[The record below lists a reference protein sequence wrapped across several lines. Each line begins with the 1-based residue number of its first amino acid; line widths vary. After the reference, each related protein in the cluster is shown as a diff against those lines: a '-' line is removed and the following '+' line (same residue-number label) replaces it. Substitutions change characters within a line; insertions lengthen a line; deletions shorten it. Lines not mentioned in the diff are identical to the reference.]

1 MTTNCTFFDAAT
13 GGITLTATL
22 SDETLT
28 HYIESGANALL
39 DVLGDPATQHVVQD
53 ASGNWALVDF
63 TADELA
69 ARAANALPARRD
81 AAIAKCYPDIDAIY
95 ADAVGNRTEEY
106 KDAESDARAFKA
118 AGYTGTVT
126 DYVHDFALHNP
137 TGTEQTDQW
146 AADQII
152 ARADAFASAKLSMR
166 SQRFASQAAM
176 RAATTNAELDSAVNA
191 WNSFIATTRQNLG
204 LPPAP

>member
-1 MTTNCTFFDAAT
+1 MIYAEIDQNKNLIQA
-13 GGITLTATL
+13 
-22 SDETLT
+22 
-28 HYIESGANALL
+28 L
-39 DVLGDPATQHVVQD
+39 DVGNGPMPQRDGFTYRELTPEITPDWAHPTPTSAVRWED
-53 ASGNWALVDF
+53 AWAAPQWVE
-63 TADELA
+63 TAALA
-69 ARAANALPARRD
+69 DRAVAAVAR
-81 AAIAKCYPDIDAIY
+81 CYPDIDAVY
-95 ADAVGNRTEEY
+95 DDAVGNRTEEY

-118 AGYTGTVT
+118 AGYAGTAS

-137 TGTEQTDQW
+137 TGSVQTDQW

-176 RAATTNAELDSAVNA
+176 RAAATDADLAAAVSA
-191 WNSFIATTRQNLG
+191 WDSFIATTRANLG